1 MRLSPDGLAFL
12 EHEEGI
18 RNKPYQ
24 DQVGKWT
31 IGCGHLVTSAEQEA
45 GAIEI
50 NGIPVPYLDG
60 ITLQQV
66 QDLLAQD
73 CASRETELSSLVV
86 CPLTANQFDALFS
99 LFYNIG
105 EGAFGRSSLLK
116 SLNGGDWTNLEQ
128 EWLAFRYAGGQP
140 ILLSRREREWGLWS
154 TA

>member
-12 EHEEGI
+12 SHEEGL
-18 RNKPYQ
+18 RTKPYQ

-31 IGCGHLVTSAEQEA
+31 IGCGHLITADEQSAQ
-45 GAIEI
+45 AIEI

-73 CASRETELSSLVV
+73 CASRETALSSLVV
-86 CPLTANQFDALFS
+86 PPLSANQFDALFS

-105 EGAFGRSSLLK
+105 AGAFGRSQLLK
-116 SLNGGDWTNLEQ
+116 SLNGGDWTNLEA

-140 ILLSRREREWGLWS
+140 ILLGRREREYALWQQ
-154 TA
+154 A